1 MNALDKPNLA
11 AICTRSGSHLDLVVQ
26 AMPAP
31 KPPGLGEIQVALTAS
46 GLNFSDLVKFRG
58 HYQVQTKLPF
68 IVGGE
73 ASGRIEAVGP
83 SVRDLLIGDA
93 VLVPT
98 GCVRFQTLLA
108 SQATKVPDG
117 VDLTVAASFRQN
129 YQTAIDGLRRA
140 QLRPGETLLV
150 QGAAGGV
157 GLAAV
162 DLGLQMGARVI
173 GVVSTE
179 AKQAVVARYG
189 AQTILPGDQGFRSE
203 VLALTQGQGADVIFD
218 PVGGDVFDESVR
230 CIAPFGRILVV
241 GFVSGRPALAKTNHL
256 LVKDAV
262 VIGYT
267 VGGLRKHRPE
277 EAERQAQTL
286 MRWLAAD
293 RIKPFISHVL
303 ELEEIQAGYQLIV
316 DREVVGKVMID
327 LT

>member
-1 MNALDKPNLA
+1 MNAIDKSNLA
-11 AICTRSGSHLDLVVQ
+11 AICTRPGSHLDLVVQ

-31 KPPGLGEIQVALTAS
+31 KPPGPGEIQVALTAS
-46 GLNFSDLVKFRG
+46 GLNFSDLVKFQGR
-58 HYQVQTKLPF
+58 YQVQTELPF

-73 ASGRIEAVGP
+73 ASGRVLAIGP
-83 SVRDLLIGDA
+83 SVEDLLIGDA

-98 GCVRFQTLLA
+98 GCVRFQTILA

-117 VDLTVAASFRQN
+117 VDLRVAASFRQN
-129 YQTAIDGLRRA
+129 YQAAIDGLQRA

-189 AQTILPGDQGFRSE
+189 AQTILLGDQGFRSE

-241 GFVSGRPALAKTNHL
+241 GFTSGRPALAKTNHL
-256 LVKDAV
+256 LVKDAL

-267 VGGLRKHRPE
+267 VGGLRKHRPD
-277 EAERQAQTL
+277 EAERQAQAL
-286 MRWLAAD
+286 MRWLATD

-303 ELEEIQAGYQLIV
+303 PLAEIQAGYQLIV

>member
-1 MNALDKPNLA
+1 MCL
-11 AICTRSGSHLDLVVQ
+11 RSGSHLDLVVQ
-26 AMPAP
+26 ELPDP
-31 KPPGLGEIQVALTAS
+31 KPPGPDEIQVALKAS
-46 GLNFSDLVKFRG
+46 GLNFSDLVKFSG
-58 HYQVQTKLPF
+58 DYQTQTPLPF

-73 ASGRIEAVGP
+73 AAGRVVAVGA
-83 SVRDLLIGDA
+83 SVQHVSEGDA

-98 GCVRFQTLLA
+98 GCVRAQTMLA
-108 SQATKVPDG
+108 NQATKLPDG
-117 VDLTVAASFRQN
+117 IDLTVAAAFRQN
-129 YQTAIDGLRRA
+129 YQTAIDGLQRA

-162 DLGLQMGARVI
+162 DIGLQIGARVI
-173 GVVSTE
+173 GVVSSE

-189 AQTILPGDQGFRSE
+189 AQSILLGDQGFRSE

-241 GFVSGRPALAKTNHL
+241 GFASGRPALAKTNHL
-256 LVKDAV
+256 LVKEAT
-262 VIGYT
+262 VIAYT
-267 VGGLRKHRPE
+267 RGGLRKHRPA
-277 EAERQAQTL
+277 EAERQVQTL

-303 ELEEIQAGYQLIV
+303 PLEEIQAGYQLIV

>member
-1 MNALDKPNLA
+1 MIAPDKPNLA
-11 AICTRSGSHLDLVVQ
+11 AVCVRSGSHLELVVQ
-26 AMPAP
+26 AMPDP
-31 KPPGLGEIQVALTAS
+31 KPPGPAEIQIALNAS
-46 GLNFSDLVKFRG
+46 GLQFSDLVKFSG
-58 HYQVQTKLPF
+58 DYQVQSPFPF

-73 ASGRIEAVGP
+73 ASGRVVAVGS
-83 SVRDLLIGDA
+83 SVQHYSKGDA

-98 GCVRFQTLLA
+98 GCVRFQTVLA
-108 SQATKVPDG
+108 SQATKVPAG
-117 VDLTVAASFRQN
+117 IDLMIAASFRNN
-129 YQTAIDGLRRA
+129 YQTAIDGLQRA

-162 DLGLQMGARVI
+162 DVGLQIGARVI

-189 AQTILPGDQGFRSE
+189 AETILLGDQGFRSE
-203 VLALTQGQGADVIFD
+203 VRALTETRGADVIFD
-218 PVGGDVFDESVR
+218 PVGGDIFDESVR

-241 GFVSGRPALAKTNHL
+241 GFASGRPALAKTNHL
-256 LVKDAV
+256 LVKDAA

-267 VGGLRKHRPE
+267 LGGLRKHRPA
-277 EAERQAQTL
+277 EAERQLQTL

-303 ELEEIQAGYQLIV
+303 PLQDIKAGYQLIV

>member
-11 AICTRSGSHLDLVVQ
+11 AICVRSGSHLDLVVQ
-26 AMPAP
+26 EVPAP
-31 KPPGLGEIQVALTAS
+31 KPPGPGEIQVALNAS
-46 GLNFSDLVKFRG
+46 GLNFSDLVKFSG
-58 HYQVQTKLPF
+58 AYQVQTPRPF
-68 IVGGE
+68 FVGGE
-73 ASGRIEAVGP
+73 ASGRVVAVGS
-83 SVRDLLIGDA
+83 SVQGLLIGDV

-98 GCVRFQTLLA
+98 GCVRFQTLRA
-108 SQATKVPDG
+108 SEATKVPDG
-117 VDLTVAASFRQN
+117 IDLMVAASFRQN
-129 YQTAIDGLRRA
+129 YQTAIDGLQRA

-162 DLGLQMGARVI
+162 DIGLQMGARVI

-179 AKQAVVARYG
+179 AKQAVVARY
-189 AQTILPGDQGFRSE
+189 AADAILRTDQGFRSE
-203 VLALTQGQGADVIFD
+203 VLALTQGQGADVVFD

-241 GFVSGRPALAKTNHL
+241 GFASGRPALAKTNHL
-256 LVKDAV
+256 LVKDAA

-267 VGGLRKHRPE
+267 PGGLKKKRPA
-277 EAERQAQTL
+277 EAERQLQTL
-286 MRWLAAD
+286 MRWLVAD

-303 ELEEIQAGYQLIV
+303 PLEEIQAGYQLIV